1 MFNAQA
7 CVGGDLRCFKTLNFR
22 SWWKVCR
29 KDTTGSF
36 HPLWVL
42 SSRNTSR
49 QYFLKPRALKP
60 RRYLQRKQALI
71 ITLKVRGGM
80 PHAPSMPEFPRTFPE
95 CSYVNIVNPI
105 FISLRERLQRHKVL
119 ASAALGVVVLAVIV
133 AAVIGRIR
141 KPAQPALAPLQVD
154 VIQVQQQDVPIY
166 SEWIGTTD
174 GMVNAG
180 IRAQVSGYLLR
191 KAYTEGAFVKQG
203 QLLFEIDPRPLQAV
217 LNQASGDL
225 AKAEGQVQQA
235 VTQLDQA
242 LAQLAQANSQLNQS
256 EANQRKTQLDVN
268 KYGPLLE
275 KKAVTQQDFDNADQ
289 ANEAATAQVDVA
301 RSQIK
306 AATAAVGT
314 AKAAII
320 AANAQVKSS
329 QAAVRTAELNL
340 GFTRIISPINGI
352 VGLAVAQ
359 VGDLVSPNSGIL
371 TTVSTVDPIK
381 VYFTLNER
389 EYLDF
394 SKRNLIDAKAGASVA
409 QVQLELILTDGS
421 SYPQTGSFFVADRQV
436 DPKTGAI
443 RLAGIFLNPG
453 NVLRPGQFGR
463 VRAVTSTREAALIVP
478 QRAVTELQ
486 GSYQVAV
493 VGGDNKI
500 EIRTVKVGDRA
511 DTRWIIEDGL
521 NPGETVVAEGTQ
533 KVRPGTLVNA
543 KPYQSG
549 TAEKKKS
556 S

>member
-1 MFNAQA
+1 MN
-7 CVGGDLRCFKTLNFR
+7 R
-22 SWWKVCR
+22 
-29 KDTTGSF
+29 
-36 HPLWVL
+36 
-42 SSRNTSR
+42 
-49 QYFLKPRALKP
+49 
-60 RRYLQRKQALI
+60 
-71 ITLKVRGGM
+71 
-80 PHAPSMPEFPRTFPE
+80 
-95 CSYVNIVNPI
+95 I
-105 FISLRERLQRHKVL
+105 FISIRDRLRSHKVL
-119 ASAALGVVVLAVIV
+119 VSAALGCVLLVVIV
-133 AAVIGRIR
+133 ALIVGRTR
-141 KPAQPALAPLQVD
+141 KPPPSPPAPPQVE
-154 VIQVQQQDVPIY
+154 VVQVQQQDVPIY

-174 GMVNAG
+174 GMVNAD

-191 KAYTEGAFVKQG
+191 KAYTEGAFVRQG

-242 LAQLAQANSQLNQS
+242 LAQLGQANSQLNQA

-289 ANEAATAQVDVA
+289 ANEAAKAQVDVA
-301 RSQIK
+301 TSQIK

-340 GFTRIISPINGI
+340 GFTKIISPINGI

-453 NVLRPGQFGR
+453 NVLRPGQYGR
-463 VRAVTSTREAALIVP
+463 VRAVTSTKEGALVIP
-478 QRAVTELQ
+478 QRTVTELQ

-493 VGGDNKI
+493 VGGDSKI
-500 EIRTVKVGDRA
+500 EIRNVKVGARV
-511 DTRWIIEDGL
+511 DTKWIIEEGL
-521 NPGETVVAEGTQ
+521 KPGETVVAEGTQ

-549 TAEKKKS
+549 TAEKKS

>member
-1 MFNAQA
+1 
-7 CVGGDLRCFKTLNFR
+7 
-22 SWWKVCR
+22 
-29 KDTTGSF
+29 
-36 HPLWVL
+36 
-42 SSRNTSR
+42 
-49 QYFLKPRALKP
+49 
-60 RRYLQRKQALI
+60 
-71 ITLKVRGGM
+71 
-80 PHAPSMPEFPRTFPE
+80 
-95 CSYVNIVNPI
+95 VNRI
-105 FISLRERLQRHKVL
+105 FISIRDRLRSHKVL
-119 ASAALGVVVLAVIV
+119 VSAALGCVLLVVIV
-133 AAVIGRIR
+133 ALTVGRTR
-141 KPAQPALAPLQVD
+141 KPPPSPPAPPQVE
-154 VIQVQQQDVPIY
+154 VVQVQQQDVPIY

-174 GMVNAG
+174 GMVNAD

-191 KAYTEGAFVKQG
+191 KAYTEGAFVRQG

-242 LAQLAQANSQLNQS
+242 LAQLGQANSQLNQA

-289 ANEAATAQVDVA
+289 ANEAAKAQVDVA
-301 RSQIK
+301 TSQIK

-340 GFTRIISPINGI
+340 GFTKIISPINGI

-453 NVLRPGQFGR
+453 NVLRPGQYGR
-463 VRAVTSTREAALIVP
+463 VRAVTSTKEGALVIP
-478 QRAVTELQ
+478 QRTVTELQ

-493 VGGDNKI
+493 VGGDSKI
-500 EIRTVKVGDRA
+500 EIRNVKVGARV
-511 DTRWIIEDGL
+511 DTKWIIEEGL
-521 NPGETVVAEGTQ
+521 KPGETVVAEGTQ

-549 TAEKKKS
+549 TAEKKS

>member
-1 MFNAQA
+1 MN
-7 CVGGDLRCFKTLNFR
+7 R
-22 SWWKVCR
+22 
-29 KDTTGSF
+29 
-36 HPLWVL
+36 
-42 SSRNTSR
+42 
-49 QYFLKPRALKP
+49 
-60 RRYLQRKQALI
+60 
-71 ITLKVRGGM
+71 
-80 PHAPSMPEFPRTFPE
+80 
-95 CSYVNIVNPI
+95 I
-105 FISLRERLQRHKVL
+105 FISIRDRLRSHKVL
-119 ASAALGVVVLAVIV
+119 VSAALGCVLLVVIV
-133 AAVIGRIR
+133 AAIVGQTR
-141 KPAQPALAPLQVD
+141 KPPPSPPAPPQVE
-154 VIQVQQQDVPIY
+154 VVQVLQQDVPIY

-174 GMVNAG
+174 GMVNAD

-242 LAQLAQANSQLNQS
+242 LAQLAQANSQLNQA

-289 ANEAATAQVDVA
+289 ANEAAKAQVDVA

-306 AATAAVGT
+306 AAMAAVGT

-340 GFTRIISPINGI
+340 GFTKIISPINGI

-453 NVLRPGQFGR
+453 NVLRPGQYGR
-463 VRAVTSTREAALIVP
+463 VRAVTSTKEGALVVP
-478 QRAVTELQ
+478 QRTVTELQ

-493 VGGDNKI
+493 VGGDSKI
-500 EIRTVKVGDRA
+500 EIRNVKVGARV
-511 DTRWIIEDGL
+511 DTRWIIEEGL
-521 NPGETVVAEGTQ
+521 KPGETVVAEGTQ
-533 KVRPGTLVNA
+533 KVRPGILVNA

-549 TAEKKKS
+549 TAEKKS